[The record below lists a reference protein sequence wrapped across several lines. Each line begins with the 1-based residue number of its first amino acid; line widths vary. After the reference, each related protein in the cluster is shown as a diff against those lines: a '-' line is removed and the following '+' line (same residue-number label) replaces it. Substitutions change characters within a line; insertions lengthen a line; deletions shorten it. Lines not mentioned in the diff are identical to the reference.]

1 MFNKAVFSAHD
12 PSVALVDPD
21 RSASP
26 AHTGLADSDTATR
39 HSPAAFFVPTVQIPT
54 HVGQFVLLTELVFH
68 NAYLRPLIYDLI

>member
-1 MFNKAVFSAHD
+1 MTRLLH
-12 PSVALVDPD
+12 LVDPD

-39 HSPAAFFVPTVQIPT
+39 HLPAAFFVPTVQIPM